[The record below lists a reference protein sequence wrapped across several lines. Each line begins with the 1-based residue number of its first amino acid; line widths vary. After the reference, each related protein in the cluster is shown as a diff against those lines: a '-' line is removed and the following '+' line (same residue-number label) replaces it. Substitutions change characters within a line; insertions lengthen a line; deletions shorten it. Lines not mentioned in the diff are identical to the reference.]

1 LDCGSLLPLSA
12 MQPAAS
18 GASGG
23 FIGLFPCQ
31 CRGAR
36 SRAALPKATAGC
48 SSPGCFARIFDDF
61 NLAESVTQKF
71 ICSSRKAVYSHRM
84 KKFFAALLALL
95 SGIVIFTPFDLPPVP
110 FFFIDE
116 AIALV
121 IFTKSM
127 GYLGIDLTRFIPFLR
142 TKSGK
147 PLAPQKAADVP
158 PSKTGPTIDV

>member
-1 LDCGSLLPLSA
+1 MITSYFPSLLSD
-12 MQPAAS
+12 S
-18 GASGG
+18 
-23 FIGLFPCQ
+23 
-31 CRGAR
+31 
-36 SRAALPKATAGC
+36 
-48 SSPGCFARIFDDF
+48 
-61 NLAESVTQKF
+61 QKF

-84 KKFFAALLALL
+84 IKFFAALLALL

>member
-1 LDCGSLLPLSA
+1 
-12 MQPAAS
+12 
-18 GASGG
+18 
-23 FIGLFPCQ
+23 
-31 CRGAR
+31 
-36 SRAALPKATAGC
+36 
-48 SSPGCFARIFDDF
+48 
-61 NLAESVTQKF
+61 
-71 ICSSRKAVYSHRM
+71 M
-84 KKFFAALLALL
+84 KKFFAAIFALL
-95 SGIVIFTPFDLPPVP
+95 SGIVIFTPFDLPPFP

-147 PLAPQKAADVP
+147 PLGPQKPTDVA

>member
-1 LDCGSLLPLSA
+1 
-12 MQPAAS
+12 
-18 GASGG
+18 
-23 FIGLFPCQ
+23 
-31 CRGAR
+31 
-36 SRAALPKATAGC
+36 
-48 SSPGCFARIFDDF
+48 
-61 NLAESVTQKF
+61 
-71 ICSSRKAVYSHRM
+71 M

-95 SGIVIFTPFDLPPVP
+95 SGIVIFTPFDFIPPIP

-121 IFTKSM
+121 IFTKSLN
-127 GYLGIDLTRFIPFLR
+127 YLGLDISRFLPFLR